1 MALKPGTRMTTRGEQ
16 TRDQIMQAARVLFTR
31 RGYHYTSI
39 YDLFDQ
45 AETTKGAFFHHWKTK
60 EDLALSILERM
71 EAFFDSNFFHILDA
85 PGRSRDKI
93 ENVINLISSSSNGD
107 GGYGRLFA
115 TWCMELA
122 ENEDQLGPAV
132 HRIKLRWC
140 EFWKTLIQRTQDE
153 KDMRADISAENLSF
167 LVVSAIFGVQLM
179 KREGGPET
187 GMVYEALRRTILT

>member
-1 MALKPGTRMTTRGEQ
+1 MALKPGTRMTSRGEQ
-16 TRDQIMQAARVLFTR
+16 TRDQIMQSARKLFTN
-31 RGYHYTSI
+31 RGYHYTSV
-39 YDLFDQ
+39 YDLFDH

-71 EAFFDSNFFHILDA
+71 EAFFDTNYFNILNTQ
-85 PGRSRDKI
+85 GRSRDKI
-93 ENVINLISSSSNGD
+93 ENIINLISQMSNGD

-122 ENEDQLGPAV
+122 VDEDQLGPAV
-132 HRIKLRWC
+132 HRLKVRWC
-140 EFWKTLIQRTQDE
+140 GFWKELIQRAQQE

-179 KREGGPET
+179 KREGEPET
-187 GMVYEALRRTILT
+187 ESVYEALRRTLLT

>member
-1 MALKPGTRMTTRGEQ
+1 MALKPGTRMTSRGEQ
-16 TRDQIMQAARVLFTR
+16 TRDQIMQAARKLFTK

-39 YDLFDQ
+39 YDLFNQ

-71 EAFFDSNFFHILDA
+71 EAFFNTNFFAILDQ
-85 PGRSRDKI
+85 PGRTRDKI
-93 ENVINLISSSSNGD
+93 ENIISLIGSMSNGD

-115 TWCMELA
+115 TWCIELA
-122 ENEDQLGPAV
+122 EDEDQLGPAV
-132 HRIKLRWC
+132 HKLKLRWC
-140 EFWKTLIQRTQDE
+140 GLWRELIQRAQTE

-179 KREGGPET
+179 KREGQPET
-187 GMVYEALRRTILT
+187 ESVFEALRRTILT